1 MEGKPDSPPAKAEAD
16 PTGSA
21 VGQGAS
27 TLSGKTKWPRKKKKN
42 TKKDKQSTGGGSIPK
57 WNFKGRT
64 PGLEDF
70 PFVMGPWASAQF
82 AKSKDEYLHVV
93 GEKNIDVMNSIINK
107 KIHTYT
113 PVDMP
118 QVPNPHYDP
127 TDTIS
132 TEPPMMDKPKA
143 DFKYMEEL
151 DLEASLSE
159 LRTYNKA
166 LRDDLKW
173 ADQVLKGQ
181 CDEDLMTRMNTF
193 DKYESINIA
202 ADPIK

>member
-21 VGQGAS
+21 AGQGG
-27 TLSGKTKWPRKKKKN
+27 TISGKPKWPRKKKKN
-42 TKKDKQSTGGGSIPK
+42 TKKAKQSTGGGSIPK

-70 PFVMGPWASAQF
+70 PFVTGPWASAQF
-82 AKSKDEYLHVV
+82 AKSKEEYLHVV

-107 KIHTYT
+107 KKHVYT

-118 QVPNPHYDP
+118 QVVNPNYDP
-127 TDTIS
+127 RDAKS
-132 TEPPMMDKPKA
+132 TESQMMDKPKA
-143 DFKYMEEL
+143 DFNYMEEI
-151 DLEASLSE
+151 DLKASMAE

-166 LRDDLKW
+166 LTDDL
-173 ADQVLKGQ
+173 
-181 CDEDLMTRMNTF
+181 
-193 DKYESINIA
+193 
-202 ADPIK
+202 